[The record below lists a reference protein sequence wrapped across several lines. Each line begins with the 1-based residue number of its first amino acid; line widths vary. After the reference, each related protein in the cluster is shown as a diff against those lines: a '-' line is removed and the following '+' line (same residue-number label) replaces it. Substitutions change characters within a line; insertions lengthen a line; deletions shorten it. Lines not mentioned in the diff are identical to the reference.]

1 MKNILTEILRH
12 DRIRVEVDLKAMLN
26 ALEMKAARASHS
38 LRREEPKYQI
48 VFMKF
53 FLETHAINKHVSH
66 LPLPVEANSSMKR
79 NNLPIGALNVTTNAS
94 LNDPMRLYGISNSID
109 NPCF

>member
-1 MKNILTEILRH
+1 MKNILTRILRH
-12 DRIRVEVDLKAMLN
+12 DRIRVEVDLKAVLD
-26 ALEMKAARASHS
+26 ALEMKGAKASHS
-38 LRREEPKYQI
+38 LRREKPKHQI

-66 LPLPVEANSSMKR
+66 LPLPAEANSGMKR
-79 NNLPIGALNVTTNAS
+79 NNLPIGALDVTTNTI